1 MTSPKF
7 LDMIVIQMELC
18 SMDLRTAMDEC
29 KNQNIQ
35 IRGAWY
41 QDIVCGLAH
50 IHQKQII
57 HRDLKPENILLDFH
71 GRMKI
76 GDFGLAT
83 TIDLAMKQQQRAIAS
98 TSKKRSSQTGYVG
111 TSYYVAPELSE
122 RASNATYGKEA
133 DIYSIGMIFFEMRHP
148 QFATGMERDKVLT
161 DARDKIFPNF
171 MDGSK
176 DSLTQVC
183 LSV

>member
-1 MTSPKF
+1 
-7 LDMIVIQMELC
+7 
-18 SMDLRTAMDEC
+18 MDLRTAMEEC

-35 IRGAWY
+35 IRTVWY

-50 IHQKQII
+50 LHQKQII

-83 TIDLAMKQQQRAIAS
+83 TMDSVLKQKQRAITS
-98 TSKKRSSQTGYVG
+98 TNKKRSSQTGYVG

-122 RASNATYGKEA
+122 RASNSTYGKEA

-176 DSLTQVC
+176 DSLSQAC
-183 LSV
+183 LSMLIFE